1 MFLLRIILFF
11 IIISFLVRIV
21 GRVLFFFTPKNIK
34 ENRTYDSRKEGEV
47 TVQSNNSNKKKINK
61 DLGEYVNY
69 EEIDN

>member
-1 MFLLRIILFF
+1 MLLL
-11 IIISFLVRIV
+11 LVR
-21 GRVLFFFTPKNIK
+21 KNLNVRE
-34 ENRTYDSRKEGEV
+34 ENDNRKEGEV